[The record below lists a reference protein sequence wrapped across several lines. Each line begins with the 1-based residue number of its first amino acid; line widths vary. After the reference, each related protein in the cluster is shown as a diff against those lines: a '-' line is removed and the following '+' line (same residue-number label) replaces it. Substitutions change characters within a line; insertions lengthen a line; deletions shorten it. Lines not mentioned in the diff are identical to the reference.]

1 MKTGN
6 ADFDAGVQ
14 LGLRLAG
21 RSSGA
26 SDSIHQVHLTQKE
39 LQYLIDLNKFCLG
52 SGQDN
57 AKVLR
62 AAVAEL
68 YSKVDKNKPETEET
82 YKKYLQLKE
91 FRDKV
96 HESLRTLTAIQS
108 KFKSVL
114 KSPW

>member
-21 RSSGA
+21 RSSGNT
-26 SDSIHQVHLTQKE
+26 HQVNLTQKE

-57 AKVLR
+57 LKVLR
-62 AAVAEL
+62 KAVGEL
-68 YSKVDKNKPETEET
+68 YTQVDKNKPETEET
-82 YKKYLQLKE
+82 YKKYLDLKE
-91 FRDKV
+91 FKGKV
-96 HESLRTLTAIQS
+96 QESLRTLTGIQS
-108 KFKSVL
+108 KFKYTL